1 MQNNPSYYA
10 ILTADVRYCS
20 GLSASEKLL
29 FAEISA
35 LTNKEGFCRAGNSYF
50 SELYGVSDVTI
61 SRQIKALED
70 NGFIRIEYDKSGA
83 KIRQRRIF
91 TINKNVNGEAV
102 TVNKNVN
109 RTINKNVK
117 ENNINLNNITR
128 LNNITDKSVQ
138 LVNIF
143 VAGLKRRYPKIDRTD
158 KQKAHYVEVYDRL
171 LEKYSYYEIA
181 QMTNFV
187 FNSDF
192 WSKFVITADK
202 LEQHAEKLY
211 AQCKDYYKI
220 TEDSCEDEKVDF

>member
-10 ILTADVRYCS
+10 ILTSDVRYCS

-70 NGFIRIEYDKSGA
+70 NGFIRIEYDRSGA
-83 KIRQRRIF
+83 KVKQRRIF

-109 RTINKNVK
+109 RAINKNVK

-138 LVNIF
+138 LVNTFIG
-143 VAGLKRRYPKIDRTD
+143 GLKKCYPKIDRNE
-158 KQKAHYVEVYDRL
+158 KQKAHYVEIFDRL
-171 LEKYSYYEIA
+171 LEKYTNIELIH
-181 QMTNFV
+181 MINFV

-220 TEDSCEDEKVDF
+220 TEDTCENENVDF

>member
-20 GLSASEKLL
+20 DLSASEKLL

-70 NGFIRIEYDKSGA
+70 NGFIHIEYDRSGA
-83 KIRQRRIF
+83 KIKQRRIY

-138 LVNIF
+138 LVNTFIG
-143 VAGLKRRYPKIDRTD
+143 GLKKRYPKIDRNE
-158 KQKAHYVEVYDRL
+158 KQRAHYVEIFDRL
-171 LEKYSYYEIA
+171 LEKYTNIELIH
-181 QMTNFV
+181 MINFV

-220 TEDSCEDEKVDF
+220 TEDTCENENVDF